1 MALPHQ
7 PKSSAQPIGRR
18 PQQIQAS
25 DRPNTIGLGQ
35 RELEALLGEMDNT
48 EGTAAQHKR
57 EFARWPFRHSTVMF
71 EVSHPGGTV
80 TKLKLACRNLSR
92 GGIGLLHNGYVHPG
106 SACKVW
112 LPRLVGGTQ
121 EIAGSVTRCA
131 HRRGSLH
138 EIGVKFAKPA
148 DLRMFIGG
156 SRNNDFYTLEKVVPE
171 KLTGRVLYIE
181 DCNIDIRIIQHFLR
195 GTGVRLK
202 TCGTAAAGIIEAA
215 QGYDLILSDWRLPD
229 MRGTEM
235 MSQLRQRGVSTP
247 ALLVTADPVGLIKD
261 GLYDIPDVGV
271 LAKPITQDQLLRMLA
286 EKLIVSKDEESLTRF
301 AVDAGLRGRLSGE
314 MTELV
319 DKLQKS
325 IDANDLPGC
334 QNIAMQI
341 KGVAPLLGMAET
353 ARLTTEVTDEYAS
366 KKDKTPMDRFT
377 QVAATARRS
386 V

>member
-1 MALPHQ
+1 MAIPHQ

-18 PQQIQAS
+18 VQSIQAS
-25 DRPNTIGLGQ
+25 DRPNTLGLAQ
-35 RELEALLGEMDNT
+35 RELESLLGEMDNS
-48 EGTAAQHKR
+48 ESSAAAHKR
-57 EFARWPFRHSTVMF
+57 EFARWPFRHSTVLF
-71 EVSHPGGTV
+71 EVTHPGGTV

-92 GGIGLLHNGYVHPG
+92 GGIGLLHNGYIHPG
-106 SACKVW
+106 SPCRVW
-112 LPRLVGGTQ
+112 LPRLVGGSA
-121 EIAGSVTRCA
+121 ELAGSVTRCA
-131 HRRGSLH
+131 HRRGALH
-138 EIGVKFAKPA
+138 EIGVKFSKPA

-171 KLTGRVLYIE
+171 KLTGRVLYVE

-202 TCGTAAAGIIEAA
+202 TCETAAAGIIEAA

-235 MSQLRQRGVSTP
+235 MSQLRMRGVQTP

-286 EKLIVSKDEESLTRF
+286 EKLIVSKDEESLAKF
-301 AVDAGLRGRLSGE
+301 AVDSGLTGRLSGE
-314 MTELV
+314 MSELV
-319 DKLQKS
+319 DKLEAA
-325 IDANDLPGC
+325 IAANDGPAAQGL
-334 QNIAMQI
+334 AMQI

-353 ARLTTEVTDEYAS
+353 ARLTTEVTDEFAA
-366 KKDKTPMDRFT
+366 KNGNIPMGRFS
-377 QVAATARRS
+377 QVSAVARRS